1 MRNLLI
7 LFSLVLSSIAV
18 NAQSADAVVGKWLN
32 KDGDAHI
39 QIYKKGNTY
48 AGKLAWLKAP
58 NDEAGKPKTDK
69 NNLNEKL
76 KTRSILGL
84 EILTGF
90 VFEDGTWEDGKIYDP
105 KSGKIYS
112 CKLSLDGANKLNVRG
127 YVGVSMLGRTDVW
140 SRVK

>member
-1 MRNLLI
+1 MRNLFI
-7 LFSLVLSSIAV
+7 LFSLLLSSIAV
-18 NAQSADAVVGKWLN
+18 NAQSADAVIGKWLN

-69 NNLNEKL
+69 NNPNEKL

-90 VFEDGTWEDGKIYDP
+90 VFNDGTWEDGKIYDP
-105 KSGKIYS
+105 KSGKVYS
-112 CKLSLDGANKLNVRG
+112 CKLSLDDANKLNVRG

>member
-1 MRNLLI
+1 MKNLLF
-7 LFSLVLSSIAV
+7 LFAIVLSSIAV

-48 AGKLAWLKAP
+48 AGKLVWLKAP
-58 NDEAGKPKTDK
+58 NDEAGKPKRDQ
-69 NNLNEKL
+69 NNPNEKL
-76 KTRSILGL
+76 RNRSILGL

-90 VFEDGTWEDGKIYDP
+90 VFEDGVWEDGKIYDP
-105 KSGKIYS
+105 KSGKVYS
-112 CKLSLDGANKLNVRG
+112 CKLSMESAKLNVRG
-127 YVGVSMLGRTDVW
+127 YVGFSMVGRTDVW

>member
-1 MRNLLI
+1 MRNLFF

-39 QIYKKGNTY
+39 QIYKKGNNY

-58 NDEAGKPKTDK
+58 NDEAGKPNTDK
-69 NNLNEKL
+69 NNPNEKF

-90 VFEDGTWEDGKIYDP
+90 VFDDGTWEDGKIYDP

-127 YVGVSMLGRTDVW
+127 YVGVAMLGRTDVW